1 MLNSKITFVVGAGAS
16 KEVGLPTGGE
26 LTATIAEMLD
36 IKFSDFDEQPSGDRV
51 IARALREHVRG
62 EDGGG
67 GDIYAY
73 QQAGWFIRDAMPQ
86 VSSIDSFV
94 EAHQDNER
102 VKLCGKLAIVQSIL
116 VAERNSLLFF
126 DDQNRNAKL
135 DFERLNKTWY
145 NNLFRMLVAGCT
157 RDNWRTLFN
166 NVSFIVFNYDRCVEH
181 FLFNAV
187 QNYYDIEPGEAA
199 TLMRALRI
207 VHPYGSV
214 GTLPWQNDGNSFPF
228 GSVSRPADLLSHA
241 GEIKTYSER
250 IEDVVAITNLH
261 RLLIDAKKIVFL
273 GFAFHDENMELMK
286 SGAPNRLRHVF
297 ATARGISES
306 DREVIREQIS
316 DVFDKKVNKI
326 PTQLRQDLKCHQIF
340 DEYSRT
346 LSQ

>member
-16 KEVGLPTGGE
+16 NEVELPTGRG
-26 LTATIAEMLD
+26 LTATIAKMLD
-36 IKFSDFDEQPSGDRV
+36 IKFTDFNEQSSGDKV
-51 IARALREHVRG
+51 IARAFREHALG
-62 EDGGG
+62 EDSGC
-67 GDIYAY
+67 GDIYGY

-86 VSSIDSFV
+86 ASSIDSFI

-116 VAERNSLLFF
+116 VAEKNSLLFF
-126 DDQNRNAKL
+126 DDQNRGAKL

-145 NNLFRMLVAGCT
+145 NNFFQILVAGCT
-157 RDNWRTLFN
+157 RDNWRNLFN
-166 NVSFIVFNYDRCVEH
+166 NVSFIIFNYDRCVEH

-187 QNYYDIEPGEAA
+187 QNYYGIEPGDAA

-207 VHPYGSV
+207 IHPYGSV

-250 IEDVVAITNLH
+250 IEDAGAITKLR

-273 GFAFHDENMELMK
+273 GFGFHDENMKLMK
-286 SGAPNRLRHVF
+286 SDAPNRLRHVF
-297 ATARGISES
+297 ATARGISDS
-306 DREVIREQIS
+306 DREVIGEKIS
-316 DVFDKKVNKI
+316 DVFGKKVNKI
-326 PTQLRQDLKCHQIF
+326 PIQLRQDLKCHQIF

>member
-1 MLNSKITFVVGAGAS
+1 
-16 KEVGLPTGGE
+16 
-26 LTATIAEMLD
+26 
-36 IKFSDFDEQPSGDRV
+36 V

-67 GDIYAY
+67 GDIYGY
-73 QQAGWFIRDAMPQ
+73 QQSGWFIRDAMPQ
-86 VSSIDSFV
+86 VSSIDSFI

-116 VAERNSLLFF
+116 VAEQNSLLFF
-126 DDQNRNAKL
+126 DDRNRGAKL
-135 DFERLNKTWY
+135 DFERINKTWY
-145 NNLFRMLVAGCT
+145 SNFFRMLAAGCT
-157 RDNWRTLFN
+157 RDNCRNLFN
-166 NVSFIVFNYDRCVEH
+166 NVSFVIFNYDRCVEH

-199 TLMRALRI
+199 ILMRVLRI
-207 VHPYGSV
+207 IHPYGSV
-214 GTLPWQNDGNSFPF
+214 GTIPWQTDGNPFPF
-228 GSVSRPADLLSHA
+228 GSVSRPGDLLSHA
-241 GEIKTYSER
+241 SEIKTYSER
-250 IEDVVAITNLH
+250 IEDVEAITSLH
-261 RLLIDAKKIVFL
+261 RLFIDAEKIVFL

-286 SGAPNRLRHVF
+286 SGAPNVLRHVF